1 MAKCNYCGREMLT
14 ANGCSYKRVVIK
26 GEHKKTFNRIKVG
39 APRRLVRK
47 IRWYS
52 GRERYPLWRLWSQN
66 WLLSPLRLRHREVP
80 HLWRSVLEL

>member
-39 APRRLVRK
+39 APGD
-47 IRWYS
+47 W
-52 GRERYPLWRLWSQN
+52 
-66 WLLSPLRLRHREVP
+66 
-80 HLWRSVLEL
+80 